1 MTQAISAM
9 LSPAVGIL
17 VSPFPIV
24 GLILILLSK
33 KAKSNSIFYML
44 GWIIGNT
51 AVFIISMLL
60 IGGTIGNQG
69 DPSLTKQIILFVLG
83 GLLILLAVKEFLQRP
98 KGNEE
103 PKTPGW
109 FAKMSNIKPLGAAG
123 FGVIL
128 SAANPKNLLLGVTA
142 GVSVGALSLNASD
155 TILTTVIY
163 VLLASCSIW
172 IPTLVFLFVGDHIKH
187 ALDEMR
193 EWLIKHNSVIMSVL
207 FLFIGLDIISK
218 AFG

>member
-44 GWIIGNT
+44 GWIFGNT

-60 IGGTIGNQG
+60 IGGAVGSQE
-69 DPSLTKQIILFVLG
+69 DPSLVKQIILFILG
-83 GLLILLAVKEFLQRP
+83 GLMILLAIKQFMQRP

-103 PKTPGW
+103 PKTPKW

-128 SAANPKNLLLGVTA
+128 SAANPKNLLLGITA
-142 GVSVGALSLNASD
+142 GVSVGALTLSADQSVL
-155 TILTTVIY
+155 ITVIY
-163 VLLASCSIW
+163 VLLASSSIW
-172 IPTLVFLFVGDHIKH
+172 IPTLVFLLAGDHIKH
-187 ALDEMR
+187 VLDEMR
-193 EWLIKHNSVIMSVL
+193 EWLVRHNAAIMSVL
-207 FLFIGLDIISK
+207 FLFIGLDIIGK